1 MPVELRR
8 LVFSEEEVQAA
19 LINYALR
26 SDMRLPSAS
35 VRNVKIY
42 KKDGLFASLVYPPN
56 EEGEAREVEF
66 SEAHLAAA
74 IILYCRVQEI
84 PVPRDVRKVLT
95 QDGNKV
101 AMTMQVHYGDQPKKK
116 AEAASEAVEN
126 AQAESAASEASSRL
140 DKD

>member
-1 MPVELRR
+1 M
-8 LVFSEEEVQAA
+8 
-19 LINYALR
+19 
-26 SDMRLPSAS
+26 
-35 VRNVKIY
+35 
-42 KKDGLFASLVYPPN
+42 
-56 EEGEAREVEF
+56 
-66 SEAHLAAA
+66 
-74 IILYCRVQEI
+74 
-84 PVPRDVRKVLT
+84 PRDARKVLT